1 MQIILGQIQNLTGYI
16 VLSLESGQA
25 LLDDVGISAAA
36 QNQSQLGGLTPTNS
50 AGGAGV
56 GGLLVLLAAAAS
68 GQRQD
73 HDAGQSKCN
82 QLFHFFS
89 SKSF

>member
-36 QNQSQLGGLTPTNS
+36 QNQSQLGGLSGSFCGGS

-56 GGLLVLLAAAAS
+56 GGLLFLLAAAAG
-68 GQRQD
+68 GQRQKL
-73 HDAGQSKCN
+73 GYILL
-82 QLFHFFS
+82 LFDS
-89 SKSF
+89 AT